1 MAMSTETRMAIQS
14 KPMSKSDEH
23 GVSARYETKVFPLCD
38 REAWADVAHALTYEI
53 AWIPERQCWR
63 SFLCSVNKLA

>member
-1 MAMSTETRMAIQS
+1 MS
-14 KPMSKSDEH
+14 
-23 GVSARYETKVFPLCD
+23 VRYETKVFSLWD
-38 REAWADVAHALTYEI
+38 RKAGVEVAHAFTYEI